1 MTLTQII
8 AVFKARWTIFMAILV
23 VTVTAAAVVTFL
35 LPRQYSASA
44 SVVIDLKSPDPVAG
58 VMMPGMLAPSYMATQ
73 VDIIQSER
81 VARRVIAGL
90 RLAENAETRA
100 AWQEATQGKGT
111 VEDWLTKLLLEKL
124 DVAPSRESN
133 VVRLSYTAADPRFA
147 AAVANAFVQA
157 YIQTVL
163 DLRTEP
169 ATQFNAMF
177 ESQAQQAQTRLE
189 QAKKA
194 LADYQRKHGIISID
208 ERMDIESARLSD
220 LSAQLVGIQAVA
232 AESRYRAGQAGAAPE
247 RAPEVVNNSLVA
259 GLRADRA
266 RQESRLQELQARFG
280 DAHPTVVEIKASI
293 AELNRRIT
301 SETSRVAQ
309 SVGVSSNINQ
319 AREAQ
324 LREALEKQRL
334 KILDLKDKRAEMDVL
349 IRDVDS
355 AQRAVDGL
363 QVRLN
368 QTDLERQTTRTNVSV
383 LKFASEPM
391 EPSSPKTVLNLFLA
405 IFVGGALGVLTVF
418 SMEFLNRRLRTEDD
432 LQILADIPLL
442 GSMPDAKN
450 LGNAPRPVSPVGQLL
465 SLTSQPRLTSSKA

>member
-23 VTVTAAAVVTFL
+23 VTVTAAAIVTFL

-324 LREALEKQRL
+324 LRDALEKQRL

-383 LKFASEPM
+383 LKFASEPV
-391 EPSSPKTVLNLFLA
+391 EPSSPKTLLNLFLSV
-405 IFVGGALGVLTVF
+405 FVGGAMGLLTVF
-418 SMEFLNRRLRTEDD
+418 GMEFLNRRLRTEDD

>member
-23 VTVTAAAVVTFL
+23 VTVTAAAIVTFL

-324 LREALEKQRL
+324 LRDALEKQRL

-383 LKFASEPM
+383 LKFASEPV
-391 EPSSPKTVLNLFLA
+391 EPSSPKTLLNLFLA
-405 IFVGGALGVLTVF
+405 VFVGGAMGLLTVF
-418 SMEFLNRRLRTEDD
+418 GMEFLNRRLRTEDD